1 MLDLRHLRK
10 YTPVVTLGEYLN
22 LQGLDP
28 SVEQSN
34 GAWARELY
42 HSGSSRPSL
51 GVIRNHE
58 YDPAGVVRVDKLL
71 PSPAGETSLTD
82 SPVARKLLEIKGDN
96 LAVKLNDVK
105 GPLKKLASWNTD
117 EELETI
123 IEEHGFAILHTFA
136 GA

>member
-10 YTPVVTLGEYLN
+10 YSSVVTLGEYLT

-28 SVEQSN
+28 TLEQSN
-34 GAWARELY
+34 GAWAREIY
-42 HSGSSRPSL
+42 HSGPSKPSL

-71 PSPAGETSLTD
+71 PKPESITLLKG
-82 SPVARKLLEIKGDN
+82 PVTNKLEELRGDN
-96 LAVKLNDVK
+96 LAVKLDDVK
-105 GPLKKLASWNTD
+105 GPLSKLASWDT
-117 EELETI
+117 EAELETI
-123 IEEHGFAILHTFA
+123 IEEHGFVVLHTFA